1 MCTVFLEPF
10 FNHGSSPS
18 LMNAGLASVT
28 LVAASVGLPLVFA
41 RLPWLLALGDEVL
54 FPLFGLVA
62 NSSPRFG
69 VQVVVLVVVDFGQ
82 SSCSVFVNLKV
93 VLVEDALPGFFLRGV
108 DAGGPLPCSEGYISL
123 ALS

>member
-1 MCTVFLEPF
+1 
-10 FNHGSSPS
+10 
-18 LMNAGLASVT
+18 MNAGLASVT

-93 VLVEDALPGFFLRGV
+93 VLVEDALPGFFVWVV
-108 DAGGPLPCSEGYISL
+108 DAGCPLPCRQGCVPLSL
-123 ALS
+123 A